1 MFAISR
7 RLTRP
12 IVAIALLAFG
22 SPALA
27 ADCVEMSLASSGMAC
42 CLQHDGGSAGLKPD
56 CCSVQTPGPA
66 PERPAGTA
74 PSKGP
79 GLSVAATAD
88 LASTALPLSSAD
100 WAATHPAFRP
110 PLDRLYLRFSVIRR

>member
-12 IVAIALLAFG
+12 IVAIALLAFA

-27 ADCVEMSLASSGMAC
+27 SDWVELSRASAAMGC
-42 CLQHDGGSAGLKPD
+42 CIQHDGGSAGLKPE
-56 CCSVQTPGPA
+56 CCSVQTPAPA

-88 LASTALPLSSAD
+88 LASTALPLSSGD
-100 WAATHPAFRP
+100 WADTHPQVP